1 MAEAQA
7 RQKSGALHR
16 RTRVALVALEIPK
29 VGLVM
34 ENARLV
40 RWLKSVGDVVQ
51 QGEPLLE
58 LETEKSVVEIE
69 STESGRLVDIL
80 LQVDQEVHV
89 GDRIA
94 WVENDA
100 RGAVVDHGAAAAHG
114 ATGPHGAVVMHGAT
128 ARHGAAGAHGT
139 VGTHGAAT
147 AHGTVGTHGAA
158 DGAAEARGAAAHGT
172 GGTVSAPSSASQVAT
187 TSTPAAS
194 PAVGRIKS
202 SPVARRL
209 AAEQAMDLGRIVG
222 TGPRGRVQ
230 LTDVQRAID
239 ARVATPPPPGFQP
252 LSSMRRAVTRSM
264 TLSNATV
271 PQFSV
276 ERAVDWTALHKVRA
290 KLFEGLPTGEPRPSA
305 NDFILLGIA
314 RALIRFPALNATFCG
329 TPGSFGEGIV
339 PAHGAH
345 IGLVVAVENGV
356 LVPVI
361 HGVEQLG
368 LVELARRRRDTVKRA
383 LKGKLKQ
390 EELEGATF
398 SLSNLGAQGPDRFN
412 AMINPPQSAI
422 LAVGRQRDCVV
433 ALDGDIQVRPMSQLT
448 LTVDHRVADGRLASD
463 FLASLVG
470 LLEGGVWP

>member
-1 MAEAQA
+1 
-7 RQKSGALHR
+7 
-16 RTRVALVALEIPK
+16 VALVALQIPK

-100 RGAVVDHGAAAAHG
+100 QGTVVG
-114 ATGPHGAVVMHGAT
+114 HGAT
-128 ARHGAAGAHGT
+128 AANGATRTRGVVGAHGAA
-139 VGTHGAAT
+139 GTHGAAR
-147 AHGTVGTHGAA
+147 AHDAA
-158 DGAAEARGAAAHGT
+158 GR
-172 GGTVSAPSSASQVAT
+172 
-187 TSTPAAS
+187 AAS
-194 PAVGRIKS
+194 PAVRRIKS

-209 AAEQAMDLGRIVG
+209 AAEQAVDLGRIVG
-222 TGPRGRVQ
+222 TGPHGRVQ
-230 LTDVQRAID
+230 LTDVRRAID
-239 ARVATPPPPGFQP
+239 ARSVTPPPPGFQP

-276 ERAVDWTALHKVRA
+276 ERAVDWTALHTVRA
-290 KLFEGLPTGEPRPSA
+290 NLFEGLPAGEPRPSVS
-305 NDFILLGIA
+305 DFLLLGIA

-329 TPGSFGEGIV
+329 TAGSFDEGIV
-339 PAHGAH
+339 PANGAH

-361 HGVEQLG
+361 HGVEQFG
-368 LVELARRRRDTVKRA
+368 LVELARQRRDTVERA
-383 LKGKLKQ
+383 LQGKLKP

-412 AMINPPQSAI
+412 AIINPPQSAI

-433 ALDGDIQVRPMSQLT
+433 VMNGDIHVRPMSQLT

-463 FLASLVG
+463 FLASLVDI
-470 LLEGGVWP
+470 LEGDVGP